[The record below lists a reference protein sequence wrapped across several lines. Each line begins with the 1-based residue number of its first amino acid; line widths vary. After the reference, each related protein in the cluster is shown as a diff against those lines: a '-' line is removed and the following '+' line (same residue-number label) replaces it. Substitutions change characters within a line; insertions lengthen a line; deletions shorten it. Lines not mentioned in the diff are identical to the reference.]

1 MLGKIGLN
9 CLRHRFHGLCH
20 SNFIRLANRVAKNAL
35 GALLVLLPIYA
46 IAANGDYI
54 ALCYHSVPE
63 KYDGDP
69 MAVSA
74 ENFISQLSWL
84 RNAGYKAVSMDDI
97 LSARIGKKTLP
108 DKAFLITVDDGY
120 LNFYTNIFPILKL
133 YRYPAVFGV
142 VGSWI
147 EDPLSATQNSVDKY
161 FKKQRFVTWAQL
173 KEMADSGLVEIASHS
188 YDLHHGILANPQV
201 NQEPAAITLQYDAA
215 KKTYETP
222 EDLRSRVSHD
232 LQRNSDLIYRNVGVR
247 PRIMVW
253 PYGAYNQIGLEGA
266 QKAGMPITFTLDEG
280 MANVKNVLVTNRAL
294 IERDPRLD
302 TFTFQVQN
310 EYLPSG
316 KDPMRAVTV
325 NLDSIYDPDPEVQN
339 TKLGRVLDYLAELGV
354 NTVYLKPYV
363 TSPDGT
369 RTVRAVY
376 FPNRVLPLRGDLLN
390 RVAWQI
396 RSRLGINIYVIMPL
410 SDFTDISR
418 DGSSGGIKDAENRQR
433 IKTLYQDM
441 ARNVPING
449 GIVFSQEPTDEAE
462 LAFMKEL
469 INEVGKIR
477 PPSQP
482 LYTGV
487 FMTAPYAGDW
497 LKRSNQLLEGFEFV
511 VADADQLATA
521 SGFHKAI
528 GNPEWARKVVLNIK
542 IQEGDGWPASA
553 FKLLDR
559 IRSLQRLG
567 ALNFGLGA
575 DNFLRSAEGLNIVKL
590 GVSLRS
596 NPHIKLNE
604 PY

>member
-1 MLGKIGLN
+1 MLSTNGLN
-9 CLRHRFHGLCH
+9 CLRQRLQRLCH
-20 SNFIRLANRVAKNAL
+20 SGFMQFANRVAKTAL
-35 GALLVLLPIYA
+35 GTLLVLLPMYA

-54 ALCYHSVPE
+54 VLCYHSVPE

-97 LSARIGKKTLP
+97 LSARTGKKTLP

-120 LNFYTNIFPILKL
+120 SNFYTNIFPILKL

-161 FKKQRFVTWAQL
+161 FKKQRFVTWVQL

-188 YDLHHGILANPQV
+188 YDLHHGIPANPQG
-201 NQEPAAITLQYDAA
+201 NQEPAAITLQYDVA
-215 KKTYETP
+215 KKTYEAP
-222 EDLRSRVSHD
+222 EGLRRRVNQD
-232 LQRNSDLIYRNVGVR
+232 LQRNSELIYRNVGVR

-253 PYGAYNQIGLEGA
+253 PYGAYNQIGLEEA
-266 QKAGMPITFTLDEG
+266 QKTGMPITFTLDEG
-280 MANVKNVLVTNRAL
+280 KANVKNVLVTNRSL

-325 NLDSIYDPDPEVQN
+325 NLDSIYDPDPEIQN
-339 TKLGRVLDYLAELGV
+339 NKLGRVLDYLAELGV
-354 NTVYLKPYV
+354 NTVYLKPYM

-376 FPNRVLPLRGDLLN
+376 FPNRILPLRGDLLN

-410 SDFTDISR
+410 LDFTDISR

-433 IKTLYQDM
+433 IKILYQDM

-449 GIVFSQEPTDEAE
+449 GIVFSQEPTDQAE
-462 LAFMKEL
+462 IAFMKEL
-469 INEVGKIR
+469 INEVEKFR

-482 LYTGV
+482 LYTGI

-497 LKRSNQLLEGFEFV
+497 LKRSNQLLAGFEFV
-511 VADADQLATA
+511 VADADLLATA
-521 SGFHKAI
+521 SGFDKAI
-528 GNPEWARKVVLNIK
+528 GNPEWARKVVLNFK
-542 IQEGDGWPASA
+542 IQKDDGRPTSA

-559 IRSLQRLG
+559 IRDLQRLG
-567 ALNFGLGA
+567 ALNFGLEG
-575 DNFLRSAEGLNIVKL
+575 DNFMRSAEDLNIVKQ

>member
-20 SNFIRLANRVAKNAL
+20 SNLIRLANRVAKNAL
-35 GALLVLLPIYA
+35 GALLVVLPIYA
-46 IAANGDYI
+46 IAANGDYTV
-54 ALCYHSVPE
+54 LCYHSVPE

-97 LSARIGKKTLP
+97 LSARIGKKELP

-120 LNFYTNIFPILKL
+120 LSFYTNIFPILKL

-147 EDPLSATQNSVDKY
+147 EDPLSATQNSKDPY
-161 FKKQRFVTWAQL
+161 FKKQHIVSWSQL
-173 KEMADSGLVEIASHS
+173 REMANSGLVEIASHS
-188 YDLHHGILANPQV
+188 YDLHHGMLANPQG
-201 NQEPAAITLQYDAA
+201 NQEAAAVTLQYDAA

-222 EDLRSRVSHD
+222 EDLRGRVSHD

-253 PYGAYNQIGLEGA
+253 PYGAYNQIGLDEA
-266 QKAGMPITFTLDEG
+266 QKAGMPIAFTLDEG
-280 MANVKNVLVTNRAL
+280 MANVKNLLHTNRVL
-294 IERDPRLD
+294 IGRDPSL
-302 TFTFQVQN
+302 TAFTFQVQY
-310 EYLPSG
+310 ESLPSSR
-316 KDPMRAVTV
+316 DPMRAVTLS
-325 NLDSIYDPDPEVQN
+325 LDNIYDPDPETEN
-339 TKLGRVLDYLAELGV
+339 NKLGRVLDHLEALGV

-363 TSPDGT
+363 ASPDGT

-396 RSRLGINIYVIMPL
+396 SSRLGMSVYVIMPL
-410 SDFTDISR
+410 LDFTEISR
-418 DGSSGGIKDAENRQR
+418 DAPAGWFKNAENRQR
-433 IKTLYQDM
+433 VKILYQDM
-441 ARNVPING
+441 ASHVPIK
-449 GIVFSQEPTDEAE
+449 GIVFSQEPADEDE

-469 INEVGKIR
+469 INEVGEIR
-477 PPSQP
+477 PPSQT
-482 LYTGV
+482 LHTGI
-487 FMTAPYAGDW
+487 FMTAPRDGDW
-497 LKRSNQLLEGFEFV
+497 LKRSNQLLARFDFV
-511 VADADQLATA
+511 VADADRLATA
-521 SGFHKAI
+521 SGFNKAI
-528 GNPEWARKVVLNIK
+528 ENPEWARKVVLNFK
-542 IQEGDGWPASA
+542 IQKDDGRPTSA

-559 IRSLQRLG
+559 IRGLQRLG
-567 ALNFGLGA
+567 ALNFGLEG
-575 DNFLRSAEGLNIVKL
+575 DNFMRSAEDLNIVKQ